1 LLKEIHNDFS
11 NVLSLGI
18 AEGSNP
24 VFMKFIISAY
34 IDPNTGGMLF
44 QILAVLFGV
53 ISGALLLFSG
63 KIKGYYY
70 RLRRRI
76 QDSDAEV
83 ADETDYHNNDD

>member
-1 LLKEIHNDFS
+1 MI
-11 NVLSLGI
+11 LSFYLSYIFLVGGTM
-18 AEGSNP
+18 ASLH
-24 VFMKFIISAY
+24 MIISAY

-70 RLRRRI
+70 RIRRRM
-76 QDSDAEV
+76 QRSE
-83 ADETDYHNNDD
+83 DESSVESLDIEEDV

>member
-1 LLKEIHNDFS
+1 MILL

-18 AEGSNP
+18 GAGSNP
-24 VFMKFIISAY
+24 VYMKFIISAY

-70 RLRRRI
+70 RLKRRV
-76 QDSDAEV
+76 QNTDAELV
-83 ADETDYHNNDD
+83 DEPDNQSGDES

>member
-1 LLKEIHNDFS
+1 MIFL

-18 AEGSNP
+18 GAGSNP
-24 VFMKFIISAY
+24 VYMEFIISAY

-70 RLRRRI
+70 RLKRRI
-76 QDSDAEV
+76 QNSDSESV
-83 ADETDYHNNDD
+83 DEIDGHKGSE

>member
-1 LLKEIHNDFS
+1 MIHSFLLSIIPIIGVS
-11 NVLSLGI
+11 VASLH
-18 AEGSNP
+18 
-24 VFMKFIISAY
+24 MIISAY

-70 RLRRRI
+70 RIRRRM
-76 QDSDAEV
+76 QGSE
-83 ADETDYHNNDD
+83 DESSVESLDTEGDE

>member
-1 LLKEIHNDFS
+1 MIHTLLS
-11 NVLSLGI
+11 PLSYFGGVSIVSLRMLI
-18 AEGSNP
+18 A
-24 VFMKFIISAY
+24 AY

-70 RLRRRI
+70 RIRRRM
-76 QDSDAEV
+76 QRSE
-83 ADETDYHNNDD
+83 DESSVESLDIEEDE

>member
-1 LLKEIHNDFS
+1 
-11 NVLSLGI
+11 
-18 AEGSNP
+18 
-24 VFMKFIISAY
+24 MKFIIPAY

-70 RLRRRI
+70 RLRRRM
-76 QDSDAEV
+76 QDSDSEV
-83 ADETDYHNNDD
+83 ADEVNDQENSN